1 MAIEYQFLDRTD
13 ETLIETSELPV
24 EEGIAVAVRT
34 TGYEVGV
41 DEIVEISIVDFDGKE
56 LLSQVVKPQNIE
68 DWSDAEASGSIMPSD
83 VAEAPELFQFE
94 DEIRD
99 LFEKASIVVGQHI
112 DFVREMIEASWV
124 ALPDFKGYDLIA
136 EFCASHSST
145 DYPGQPAAVATLS
158 GVAGY
163 YGVSDDESSTVGI
176 ARAVAACYLGLV
188 KEHAQVR
195 IDKGPDYWQRYNE
208 RLEEARRVDAQQ
220 QASNRARDA
229 RSAGI
234 NALLWLCAAA
244 IFSNLAVQMHLR
256 GIDFG
261 FVAVAAVAAVFAVV
275 RWIMGLYKMIKLRK
289 K

>member
-1 MAIEYQFLDRTD
+1 MAIEYQFLDRSD
-13 ETLIETSELPV
+13 ETLIEVSELPV

-34 TGYEVGV
+34 TGYEIGA
-41 DEIVEISIVDFDGKE
+41 DEIVEISIVDFEGAE
-56 LLSQVVKPQNIE
+56 LLSRVVKPQNIE
-68 DWSDAEASGSIMPSD
+68 NWTDAEASGGIMPSD

-136 EFCASHSST
+136 EFCASHSSI
-145 DYPGQPAAVATLS
+145 DYPDQPAAIATLS

-163 YGVSDDESSTVGI
+163 YDALDDESSTVAI
-176 ARAVAACYLGLV
+176 ARTVSECYQNLV

-195 IDKGPDYWQRYNE
+195 IDKGPEYWQRYNE
-208 RLEEARRVDAQQ
+208 RLEEARRADAQQ
-220 QASNRARDA
+220 QAANRGREA

-244 IFSNLAVQMHLR
+244 IFSNLAVQIHLR
-256 GIDFG
+256 GVDFG

-275 RWIMGLYKMIKLRK
+275 RWIMGLYTMHKLRK